1 MNLIDR
7 NKVIDKLNILRKLC
21 PDLRTS
27 KMKRDLL
34 HDIEQLPTIEAEPV
48 RRGEWK
54 HVVRNKFECTACE
67 RESHVETVMGEPTYE
82 RCPHCGAKMDGKKA
96 EKKE

>member
-7 NKVIDKLNILRKLC
+7 NKVIEKLNILRKLC

-48 RRGEWK
+48 RHGEWQ
-54 HVVRNKFECTACE
+54 HLEHNKYRCTACE
-67 RESHVETVMGEPTYE
+67 RACYVETIMGEPSYE
-82 RCPHCGAKMDGKKA
+82 YCPHCGAYMDGGSR
-96 EKKE
+96 